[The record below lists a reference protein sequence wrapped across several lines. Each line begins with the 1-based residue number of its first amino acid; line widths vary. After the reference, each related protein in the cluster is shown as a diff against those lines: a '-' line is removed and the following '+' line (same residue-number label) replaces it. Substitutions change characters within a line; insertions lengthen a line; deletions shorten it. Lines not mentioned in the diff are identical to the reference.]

1 MPMVQVVSEV
11 MVDLNQLLDGIAQ
24 LDLPELERFS
34 FKVSNLVA
42 QRKSPY
48 LPQRESE
55 LLQQINLSLP
65 AEKRQRYAEL
75 NAKLLDETITLAEN
89 QELGELI
96 EKIEQADVERLQ
108 ALVELAQLRNMSLA
122 RLMEQIGVSRS
133 PHV

>member
-11 MVDLNQLLDGIAQ
+11 KVDLNQLLDGIAQ

-133 PHV
+133 PYV

>member
-11 MVDLNQLLDGIAQ
+11 KVDLNQLLDGIAQ

-75 NAKLLDETITLAEN
+75 NAKLLDETIKLAEN

>member
-11 MVDLNQLLDGIAQ
+11 KVDLNQLLDGIAQ

-96 EKIEQADVERLQ
+96 EQIEHADVERLQ